1 MVLSLDTLPAYSP
14 LHSSHTLPLHTSLL
28 SSTSSAPTKVDH
40 GATNNFTNNS
50 LTHLTTTTFL
60 KFSNSNTSPTEDNPL
75 LHESKLSPLLTDN
88 DKTSNYQPPSHT
100 PLPSHFWLLLAPPTY
115 WLNLILH
122 LNRNNCLTLGPASFN
137 TSSPPKGPEDITNIS
152 VMTRSLKPRTLSD
165 KPPLPRNPPLPN
177 ALSNFP
183 STPRLLRL
191 TLAHSRLT
199 LTAPWPTPTSSL
211 QLPALPLDFLRPW
224 DHSPAMPD
232 PITHHQLDTLASP
245 TYPGVS

>member
-28 SSTSSAPTKVDH
+28 SSTSSAPTK
-40 GATNNFTNNS
+40 
-50 LTHLTTTTFL
+50 HLTTTTFL

-122 LNRNNCLTLGPASFN
+122 LNRNNCPTLGPASFN
-137 TSSPPKGPEDITNIS
+137 TSSPPKDPEDITNIS
-152 VMTRSLKPRTLSD
+152 VMTCSLKPCTPSD
-165 KPPLPRNPPLPN
+165 KPPLPWNPPPQCFVELPQ
-177 ALSNFP
+177 
-183 STPRLLRL
+183 
-191 TLAHSRLT
+191 HS
-199 LTAPWPTPTSSL
+199 APTPANSGAFSANSNGPL
-211 QLPALPLDFLRPW
+211 ANSNIFPAAA
-224 DHSPAMPD
+224 S
-232 PITHHQLDTLASP
+232 ASP
-245 TYPGVS
+245 GLLVPLGPLSHRA